1 MSEVLSLMAFLFGF
15 SLLGGCGG
23 GGGGGGGGSSS
34 SPTPPPV
41 VTTRPAPDGTQPPS
55 TTMTMTPSPPLVV
68 TPNPPPTT
76 MTMVMPPPVVTPQ
89 PPAQTLTPLQMA
101 VARCPVGHHST
112 LCEGIASQVG
122 HVGGFNRVMTQAE
135 ASGTTPVQI
144 RYPDTSGNHG
154 RNVRKTLEFS
164 TASGGTITR
173 CDASD
178 SGMVRDC
185 LADLVASNYE
195 GVISIS
201 VAIDISTTM
210 RDHLPPGAVVFH
222 AAGNAGGSGTTS
234 VIASDLDES
243 GRWVSVVGTGDDGFL
258 HPDSFSCTGVEG
270 CIAAPFEIFG
280 WDSNTLLPDGNL
292 RSPSDFPFRG
302 TSASAPIVAG
312 VAATVWGMWR
322 TELTADEIPRLLY
335 SCAVGGASDGVGLIG
350 YGRLD
355 LNCLLT
361 ESGGLELPSGYRSR
375 STRSESLARR
385 FDGSLSLPVGV
396 TLLRDSVV
404 GRDRFGRSFDILIP
418 WSHPKEPRR
427 SFIGSLAEL
436 QRDLALAKDG
446 CKPLSFGDRFV
457 GQSRVASFASED
469 CVGSPSHLVGWAER
483 GHSSESLFVGYGE
496 RFEVLSGILGV
507 SYIVG
512 GGFNRNSAFGGRIVG
527 SGELTLGPS
536 AEGFVGVAA
545 TVDLDGGDSSAAGEE
560 DEKKSSLSLVLQAM
574 AMAGEQVEEN
584 QHSAIN
590 DLGVRGFSVEATLRK
605 ETREGLVAEFGVSYN
620 ETEVNLGIGG
630 YRVNAKGGGVAVGA
644 EARLPF
650 QF

>member
-1 MSEVLSLMAFLFGF
+1 MVSISLAIDTGLNVAEHMS
-15 SLLGGCGG
+15 
-23 GGGGGGGGSSS
+23 
-34 SPTPPPV
+34 
-41 VTTRPAPDGTQPPS
+41 D
-55 TTMTMTPSPPLVV
+55 
-68 TPNPPPTT
+68 
-76 MTMVMPPPVVTPQ
+76 
-89 PPAQTLTPLQMA
+89 
-101 VARCPVGHHST
+101 
-112 LCEGIASQVG
+112 
-122 HVGGFNRVMTQAE
+122 
-135 ASGTTPVQI
+135 
-144 RYPDTSGNHG
+144 
-154 RNVRKTLEFS
+154 
-164 TASGGTITR
+164 
-173 CDASD
+173 
-178 SGMVRDC
+178 GMV
-185 LADLVASNYE
+185 VA
-195 GVISIS
+195 
-201 VAIDISTTM
+201 
-210 RDHLPPGAVVFH
+210 H
-222 AAGNAGGSGTTS
+222 AAGNTGGLGTAD
-234 VIASDLDES
+234 VITTQLDES
-243 GRWVSVVGTGDDGFL
+243 GRWVSVVGTGTDGSL
-258 HPDSFSCTGVEG
+258 HPDSFSCTSVEN
-270 CIAAPFEIFG
+270 CIAAPFDISG
-280 WDSNTLLPDGNL
+280 WDSNPLSSPGSF
-292 RSPSDFPFRG
+292 RSSDFVFRG

-322 TELTADEIPRLLY
+322 TELTADEIPQLLF

-584 QHSAIN
+584 QHSAVN

-605 ETREGLVAEFGVSYN
+605 ETREGLVAEFGVGYN

-630 YRVNAKGGGVAVGA
+630 YRVNAKGSGVTVGA

>member
-1 MSEVLSLMAFLFGF
+1 M
-15 SLLGGCGG
+15 
-23 GGGGGGGGSSS
+23 
-34 SPTPPPV
+34 V
-41 VTTRPAPDGTQPPS
+41 VD
-55 TTMTMTPSPPLVV
+55 
-68 TPNPPPTT
+68 
-76 MTMVMPPPVVTPQ
+76 
-89 PPAQTLTPLQMA
+89 
-101 VARCPVGHHST
+101 RCPAGHYSS
-112 LCEGIASQVG
+112 LCEGFSIARGS
-122 HVGGFNRVMTQAE
+122 VGGFNAVMTQAE
-135 ASGTTPVQI
+135 GSGTTPVQI
-144 RYPDTSGNHG
+144 TYLEEPTGFHG
-154 RNVRKTLEFS
+154 INVRNTLRFS
-164 TASGGTITR
+164 TASGGVIER
-173 CDASD
+173 CDTGPFTS
-178 SGMVRDC
+178 STRRC
-185 LADLVASNYE
+185 LGDLVSEDYVGIINVASN
-195 GVISIS
+195 
-201 VAIDISTTM
+201 IDIFTNTE
-210 RDHLPPGAVVFH
+210 DHLPPKAVVFH
-222 AAGNAGGSGTTS
+222 SAGNADGSDRGTAAT
-234 VIASDLDES
+234 ITTGIDES
-243 GRWVSVVGTGDDGFL
+243 GRWVTVVGTGRDGFL
-258 HPDSFSCTGVEG
+258 HPTSFSCTGVEN
-270 CIAAPFEIFG
+270 CIAAPFEIVG
-280 WDSNTLLPDGNL
+280 WDN
-292 RSPSDFPFRG
+292 SPLSSPTTFLDPNFVFRG